1 MLASLGIG
9 VCIGVLTSLGVGVCI
24 GVGVLASLGVGVC
37 IGVLAYGGLVGYH
50 IKIGTGSLALLVFVL
65 SNVSIGEF
73 WF

>member
-1 MLASLGIG
+1 MLI
-9 VCIGVLTSLGVGVCI
+9 
-24 GVGVLASLGVGVC
+24 SLGVGVC